1 MLPTVLQRSV
11 GLRGQIGQIST
22 FPSVGNSSGGET
34 VVISESHVLLMSK
47 GWNGEKE
54 VFSNYRLHFKKLWNM
69 VEILN
74 STPPPAHC
82 SVFQSVLVVGYFLIL
97 LFFFFFFALQLLP
110 LTIIVNFWGGNLACC
125 TDNLFLSFFS
135 LQSGKGKGRSG
146 LRHYDMQG
154 LKHCQISLLIITC
167 WLYFFLIQINFLHS
181 TGDVGSMFLSSE
193 LCYRRREA
201 LSPLVLIFTFSGGDS
216 NWVRSGHVFICGP
229 IFTAQI
235 STCKKVATVIWI
247 YILYCR
253 KG

>member
-47 GWNGEKE
+47 GRNGEKE

-97 LFFFFFFALQLLP
+97 LFFFFLHYSYCHLP
-110 LTIIVNFWGGNLACC
+110 LSSTFGEVIQLVALTIYFCHFSVYSLEKVKVDLASDTMIC
-125 TDNLFLSFFS
+125 
-135 LQSGKGKGRSG
+135 R
-146 LRHYDMQG
+146 
-154 LKHCQISLLIITC
+154 
-167 WLYFFLIQINFLHS
+167 
-181 TGDVGSMFLSSE
+181 
-193 LCYRRREA
+193 
-201 LSPLVLIFTFSGGDS
+201 DS
-216 NWVRSGHVFICGP
+216 NTVRSLF
-229 IFTAQI
+229 
-235 STCKKVATVIWI
+235 
-247 YILYCR
+247 
-253 KG
+253 